1 MTEQQHEA
9 DPGDRF
15 PHTYDLYVSPPG
27 TVRTVGVDLSSQAAK
42 TAICVITWRED
53 GTAWVEPLTLPA
65 VDEAVISACRSGAI
79 KVGIDC
85 PLGWPEPFTSAISAH
100 RDGGRWPGGQPQEM
114 VYRAT
119 DKHVHEQVGRWPLTV
134 AADKIGWVAL
144 RCAALLDRLHD
155 HGQPVDR
162 AGGGVVCE
170 VYPSAALRRWDIV
183 AAGSKT
189 NPEVLAGLVDQV
201 CAAMPGLSFA
211 EDAEDTCRSSNHG
224 FDALVCALVARAV
237 MLGATQLPEGPW
249 RICPPGASPPTAPG

>member
-1 MTEQQHEA
+1 
-9 DPGDRF
+9 
-15 PHTYDLYVSPPG
+15 
-27 TVRTVGVDLSSQAAK
+27 
-42 TAICVITWRED
+42 
-53 GTAWVEPLTLPA
+53 
-65 VDEAVISACRSGAI
+65 
-79 KVGIDC
+79 
-85 PLGWPEPFTSAISAH
+85 
-100 RDGGRWPGGQPQEM
+100 M